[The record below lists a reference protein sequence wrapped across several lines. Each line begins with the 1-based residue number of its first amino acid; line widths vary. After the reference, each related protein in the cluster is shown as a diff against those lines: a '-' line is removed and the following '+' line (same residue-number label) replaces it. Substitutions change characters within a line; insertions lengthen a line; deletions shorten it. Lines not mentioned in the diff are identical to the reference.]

1 MTYRQTETSR
11 EIRLWITQVIIPI
24 VGIAVMIP
32 ESREAIVN
40 KCKETKDKIKSKFH
54 K

>member
-24 VGIAVMIP
+24 VGIAMMIP
-32 ESREAIVN
+32 ESRKAIVD
-40 KCKETKDKIKSKFH
+40 KTKDLSNKIKSKFH
-54 K
+54 N

>member
-40 KCKETKDKIKSKFH
+40 KARDVKDKIKSKFH

>member
-11 EIRLWITQVIIPI
+11 EIRLWVTQVIIPI
-24 VGIAVMIP
+24 VSIAVMIP

-40 KCKETKDKIKSKFH
+40 KARDVKDKIKNKFH

>member
-11 EIRLWITQVIIPI
+11 EIRLWITQVIIPA
-24 VGIAVMIP
+24 VTIAVMIP
-32 ESREAIVN
+32 ESRKAIVD
-40 KCKETKDKIKSKFH
+40 KTKEVKNKIKSKFH